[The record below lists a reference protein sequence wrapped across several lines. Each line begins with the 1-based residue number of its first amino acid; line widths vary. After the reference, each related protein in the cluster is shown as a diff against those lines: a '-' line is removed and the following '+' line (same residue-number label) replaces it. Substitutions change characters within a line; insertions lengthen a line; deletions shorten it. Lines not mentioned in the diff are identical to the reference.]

1 MNEENVTPIFAP
13 HALLRVKVNMLQC
26 VVTALSKAEG
36 NGELGD
42 DAGAGGL
49 ARPRARRE
57 RARSHDQRLLKVTP
71 ARWKA
76 ARTDVQPIRI

>member
-13 HALLRVKVNMLQC
+13 RADTWHQVLRVKLNMLQC

-42 DAGAGGL
+42 DAGAGAL
-49 ARPRARRE
+49 RALEHVVSELDRMTR
-57 RARSHDQRLLKVTP
+57 DF
-71 ARWKA
+71 
-76 ARTDVQPIRI
+76 